1 MPPSAPTGHPI
12 LHPFAHAAA
21 GFYAAQA
28 QNNYQH
34 NAHYY
39 QQQQQLPETGMP
51 HNLGGHAA
59 PHAHAAQR
67 DAAGGDAY
75 DPFADT
81 TPPPSPS
88 SASPAQTSVTAAT
101 SKQSPH
107 VETHAAGAHE
117 PEAKRQ
123 KVDHAAAG
131 HAAGAAC
138 TAGASASSPGTG
150 APASASDGLQPR
162 GTDWCPGTVLMWDLD
177 ETLIVFNSLLM
188 GKVPG
193 GPVPP
198 ALSQSLLEK
207 AEILEVLLCT
217 HATMPARLCH
227 ARHASSAGAFFCFF
241 FFSLLHFVLINEF
254 CLSGVRGVAEALVPA
269 FYYSLNPEPYT
280 LNLAPGPSLNPNP

>member
-1 MPPSAPTGHPI
+1 MPPSALSGHPI

-88 SASPAQTSVTAAT
+88 SASPAQTSGTAAT

-150 APASASDGLQPR
+150 APASASDGLQPH

-207 AEILEVLLCT
+207 AEILESLVYGL
-217 HATMPARLCH
+217 AEDKM
-227 ARHASSAGAFFCFF
+227 FFKQLEGRNCWCF
-241 FFSLLHFVLINEF
+241 
-254 CLSGVRGVAEALVPA
+254 AEAQA
-269 FYYSLNPEPYT
+269 GDDGRSLRDYRFEDDG
-280 LNLAPGPSLNPNP
+280 LESVVADGLARSCECCG